1 LNAFRLASFTFIRVI
16 LNIPYRMIYAFVP
29 QFARGLGV
37 APSVITSLL
46 AQRAFVGVFLS
57 FLVPFIET
65 RGRKF
70 GMLLGL
76 GFFTAGAA
84 LVALSPSLTTF
95 AVAMVF
101 GLVGKSLHDP
111 SMISYVADHVEY
123 EKRGV
128 MISITEF
135 AWSLAFVA
143 GAPLVGW
150 ILSRYHW
157 SIPYALFGLLGFGAF
172 LVVAFTLVDSAK
184 PVHHEDGRLGNIKQI
199 VKSPVVLVAFS
210 IGFSLL
216 AANEL
221 VNATFALWLEDSF
234 QLQIAALAGAS
245 AFIGFSELSG
255 EGLVALLVDRVGKV
269 RATGAGIIA
278 NCLAALLLPLIGQTH
293 TGALIGLFLFY
304 ITFEFTIV
312 SIIPLMTEVM
322 PSARATTLSLAGVAH
337 SLGRMTGALLSPV
350 IYGLG
355 FSFVTGAV
363 IVFNVLGLVA
373 VWYLS
378 RHHD

>member
-1 LNAFRLASFTFIRVI
+1 MNAFRLASFTFIRVI

>member
-1 LNAFRLASFTFIRVI
+1 MSKLKLIGFTLLRTI

-37 APSVITSLL
+37 EPSVITNLL
-46 AQRAFVGVFLS
+46 AQRALVGVFLS
-57 FLVPFIET
+57 FIIPFIET

-84 LVALSPSLTTF
+84 LVALSPSLATF
-95 AVAMVF
+95 GIAMVF

-111 SMISYVADHVEY
+111 SLISYVADHVEY

-128 MISITEF
+128 AISITEF
-135 AWSLAFVA
+135 AWSLAFVG
-143 GAPLVGW
+143 GAPLAGW

-157 SIPYALFGLLGFGAF
+157 STPYAIFGLLGIGAF
-172 LVVAFTLVDSAK
+172 IFVALALTDSAK
-184 PVHHEDGRLGNIKQI
+184 PVHHEDGRLGNLKQI
-199 VKSPVVLVAFS
+199 LKSPVVLVAFS

-234 QLQIAALAGAS
+234 KLQIAALAGAS
-245 AFIGFSELSG
+245 AFIGFSELAG
-255 EGLVALLVDRVGKV
+255 EGLVALFVDRMGKV
-269 RATGAGIIA
+269 RAAGTGIVA
-278 NCLAALLLPLIGQTH
+278 NCLAALLLPIVGKTH
-293 TGALIGLFLFY
+293 TGALVGLFLFY

-322 PSARATTLSLAGVAH
+322 PSARATTLSLAGVGH

-350 IYGLG
+350 IYGFG
-355 FSFVTGAV
+355 FSSVTGVV
-363 IVFNVLGLVA
+363 IVFNLLGALA
-373 VWYLS
+373 VWYIS

>member
-1 LNAFRLASFTFIRVI
+1 LNAFRLASFTLIRVI

-37 APSVITSLL
+37 DPSVITSLL
-46 AQRAFVGVFLS
+46 AQRAFVGIFLS

-84 LVALSPSLTTF
+84 LVAVSPSLTTF
-95 AVAMVF
+95 GIAMVF

-128 MISITEF
+128 AISITEF
-135 AWSLAFVA
+135 AWSLGFVA

-157 SIPYALFGLLGFGAF
+157 SVPYALFGLLGFGAF

-184 PVHHEDGRLGNIKQI
+184 PVHHENGRLGNIKQI

-210 IGFSLL
+210 VSFWLL

-269 RATGAGIIA
+269 RATGTGIIA